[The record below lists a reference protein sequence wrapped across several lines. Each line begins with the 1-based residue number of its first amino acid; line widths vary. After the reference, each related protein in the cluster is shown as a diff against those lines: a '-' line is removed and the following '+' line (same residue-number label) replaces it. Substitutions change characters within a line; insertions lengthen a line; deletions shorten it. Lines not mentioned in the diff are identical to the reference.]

1 MPNSPCCFA
10 HLQYSQPEL
19 EPALIAHASR
29 CLCFQ
34 PKKKKKRSLLVCGE
48 SREGEG
54 GSAVGHTHFIFFFF
68 LFPSFQCELRNWGGF
83 YWQLQLHR
91 PGRGARRLD
100 GGVDKPG

>member
-34 PKKKKKRSLLVCGE
+34 PPHPPKKEVCLCVVSQG
-48 SREGEG
+48 REKEG
-54 GSAVGHTHFIFFFF
+54 VRRDTLTSFSFF